1 MHAPQRTALPHSRRR
16 PLAALL
22 ASVVAIIAFAPMVL
36 ADSAQVT
43 RGDFHAFAA
52 GVGLPIAGRAQMIRT
67 ADGRTLVTIHV
78 EGLTAGATYGSHVH
92 KQSCAIGNADGHYR
106 FNPTGAATPPN
117 EIWPGP
123 FTANPAGVGNG
134 DTIAL
139 GTAGADAMSVVIHA
153 SGGAKIA
160 CADLS

>member
-52 GVGLPIAGRAQMIRT
+52 GVGLPIAGRAQMVRT
-67 ADGRTLVTIHV
+67 ADNKTIVSVHL
-78 EGLTAGATYGSHVH
+78 EGLDANTTYPAHVH
-92 KQSCAIGNADGHYR
+92 AAPCGVNTADGHYR
-106 FNPTGAATPPN
+106 FNGGGAGVPPN
-117 EIWPGP
+117 EIWPG
-123 FTANPAGVGNG
+123 FTTNGAGVGNG
-134 DTIAL
+134 SAT
-139 GTAGADAMSVVIHA
+139 ADARAGEAAVSVVVHDPTTK
-153 SGGAKIA
+153 AKIA
-160 CADLS
+160 CANLS